1 MRKTNILFL
10 FALAGLFS
18 LAACTGDEIA
28 NEENGKNSGS
38 ASAGMIFFSGEPST
52 RTRTSITHTIG
63 GEGKVTWSDNDQI
76 WVKDDGGNWGLSQQ
90 ATFPIPNRKT
100 NAMFSLNESW
110 SSSYSKPTHDV
121 VYNHSSF
128 DAIHIRIEE
137 FQVQSKANNFD
148 HAEQSGDFGV
158 AKAKRISAGNY
169 KFTLEHKASYL
180 CLLPRSS
187 DPSVHRSKLVKIQ
200 ILSDDTIAGIYN
212 IDTDGSLIFDSNP
225 SKEINLLLGGWSGT
239 GFDIDNSSTDIEKN
253 GAYAVIVPG
262 THHLAIRYFLKNT
275 TDFSNPNKIGCIT
288 KWVTLNCEP
297 GKIHDITSNLTIPD
311 FSHIKFYQW
320 DAQQPIGWAENNLTM
335 ASLDPR
341 FYNPAY
347 PYHATGEGTH
357 SAASAPNVNEL
368 CWYVEHGNSMHDE
381 SEIWRYEGKL
391 YAGGLWMKK
400 KATIIAEQGTSAP
413 AMVAAAPNGTDYR
426 AVGPECNYS
435 KYVNNGAP
443 TDSEK
448 YFFIPYF
455 NYPTGVIQN
464 SLSVSYN
471 YFVPGETD
479 AFYLWSST
487 VDPNYYSQA
496 YGLRTNGSQLEV
508 HSDSRLFKFPVFP
521 FK

>member
-38 ASAGMIFFSGEPST
+38 ASAGMTFFSGEPST

-63 GEGKVTWSDNDQI
+63 GEGKVTWSDDDQI
-76 WVKDDGGNWGLSQQ
+76 WVKDDVGNWVRSQQ

-100 NAMFSLNESW
+100 NAIFPLNSF
-110 SSSYSKPTHDV
+110 YSKSTHDV
-121 VYNHSSF
+121 IYNKSYPATSVF
-128 DAIHIRIEE
+128 IASN
-137 FQVQSKANNFD
+137 QAQSMANNFD
-148 HAEQSGDFGV
+148 HAGLSGDIGV

-200 ILSDDTIAGIYN
+200 ILSDDTIAGNYN

-225 SKEINLLLGGWSGT
+225 SKEIILLLGGWSGT

-253 GAYAVIVPG
+253 GAYAVIAPG

-275 TDFSNPNKIGCIT
+275 TDFPNSYSNQTGYIT
-288 KWVTLNCEP
+288 KYVTLNCEP

-311 FSHIKFYQW
+311 FSHIKYYQW
-320 DAQQPIGWAENNLTM
+320 DAQQSIGLDEENITM
-335 ASLDPR
+335 AMNDPR
-341 FYNPAY
+341 LYNDHAPTGVAY
-347 PYHATGEGTH
+347 EGIH
-357 SAASAPNVNEL
+357 SATSAPNVNEL
-368 CWYVEHGNSMHDE
+368 CWYVEYGNTMRDD
-381 SEIWRYEGKL
+381 SEIWQYEGKL

-413 AMVAAAPNGTDYR
+413 AMAAAAPNGTDYR
-426 AVGPECNYS
+426 TVGTTCYYS
-435 KYVNNGAP
+435 KNTKIGTPA
-443 TDSEK
+443 DGEK
-448 YFFIPYF
+448 YFFIP
-455 NYPTGVIQN
+455 G
-464 SLSVSYN
+464 LSYSTWSHRSGWNFTYDPI
-471 YFVPGETD
+471 VPGGSNIY
-479 AFYLWSST
+479 FWSST
-487 VDPNYYSQA
+487 VFSDYYEYA
-496 YGLRTNGSQLEV
+496 YNLFSGSGTSIEV
-508 HSDSRLFKFPVFP
+508 NFSERYLKLPIFPL
-521 FK
+521 K